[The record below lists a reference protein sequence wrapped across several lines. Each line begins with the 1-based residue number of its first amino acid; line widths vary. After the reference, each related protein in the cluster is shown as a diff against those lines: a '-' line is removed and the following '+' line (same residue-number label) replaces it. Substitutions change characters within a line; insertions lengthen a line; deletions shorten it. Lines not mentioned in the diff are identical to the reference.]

1 MENKKNSPS
10 LLIAGFAIMTL
21 ALIVVLFLYF
31 DQRKESRA
39 VIAQLQEYSGM
50 MEIKKDSLE
59 TELNGIIVQYDA
71 LKSDNDTLNQQ
82 LTQQQ

>member
-10 LLIAGFAIMTL
+10 LLIAGFAIMAL

-59 TELNGIIVQYDA
+59 TELNGINHIT
-71 LKSDNDTLNQQ
+71 TL
-82 LTQQQ
+82 